1 VNNSRKKYL
10 KRAAPVVC
18 LFIMAMANVFSRQ
31 KDFSKLTGPYLGQKP
46 PGMTP
51 ELFAPDVITVS
62 THSVAIFSPDG
73 REVYYVPWSTLKMET
88 MKLDNGAWTRP
99 EIVSIAFVYDAENPM
114 FTADGSRMY
123 FTSTRPLK
131 TIVSPEKSKFWRE
144 NIWYV
149 ARREGAWSEP
159 VPLGPEVNSL
169 DLHWQ
174 FSFDDRNH
182 DLYFSASAGETGGRS
197 DIFQSVFSNGRHT
210 DPVKIGPA
218 INTDGDEDT
227 PFIAADGS
235 YLIFARKPGT
245 DTFGDLYVSFRARD
259 GSWKDAVP
267 FDGRINSK
275 AHEVCPVVTRDG
287 KYLFFISMKS
297 GRPRIYWVDAK
308 IIEASRP
315 RE

>member
-1 VNNSRKKYL
+1 MRKPMKMAPLILFLPIFSMVN
-10 KRAAPVVC
+10 VH
-18 LFIMAMANVFSRQ
+18 SRQ
-31 KDFSKLTGPYLGQKP
+31 TEFPKLAGPYLGQKP

-51 ELFAPDVITVS
+51 ELFASDIITVS

-73 REVYYVPWSTLKMET
+73 REAYYVPWSTLKMET
-88 MKLDNGAWTRP
+88 MKLANGAWTSP
-99 EIVSIAFVYDAENPM
+99 ETVSIASVYDAENPM
-114 FTADGSRMY
+114 FTADGSRLY

-131 TIVSPEKSKFWRE
+131 TMASPEKSKFWRE
-144 NIWYV
+144 NIWSV
-149 ARREGAWSEP
+149 ARREGGWSEP

-174 FSFDDRNH
+174 LSIDDRNH

-197 DIFQSVFSNGRHT
+197 DIYQSVFSNGRHT
-210 DPVKIGPA
+210 DPVKLGPA
-218 INTDGDEDT
+218 VNTDGDEDT

-235 YLIFARKPGT
+235 YLIFARKPGA
-245 DTFGDLYVSFRARD
+245 DTFSDLCVSFRARD

-287 KYLFFISMKS
+287 NISS
-297 GRPRIYWVDAK
+297 SSA
-308 IIEASRP
+308 
-315 RE
+315 